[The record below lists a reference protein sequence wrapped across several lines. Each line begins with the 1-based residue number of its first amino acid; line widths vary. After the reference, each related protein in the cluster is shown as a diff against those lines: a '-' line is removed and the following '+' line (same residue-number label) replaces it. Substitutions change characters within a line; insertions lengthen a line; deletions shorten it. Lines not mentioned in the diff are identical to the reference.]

1 MVNTR
6 TRNTADGF
14 ASLRDAPDCLSES
27 FTNDTPPVRGHA
39 NLQSRVSQDRWS
51 PLDCVNFGHES
62 TVDDACFVEDLI
74 TTLLLVCIKGEAQA
88 YSPCPLG
95 MAIADRITDSVVLE
109 SKQSVQH
116 LYAEPPVVVEACLGS
131 AIVVAR
137 KEDLF
142 PTDSVED
149 KFSVLVAVSQTRRD
163 NLTRAVDLGTIPP
176 GCVHVAVSRAR
187 GV

>member
-1 MVNTR
+1 M
-6 TRNTADGF
+6 
-14 ASLRDAPDCLSES
+14 
-27 FTNDTPPVRGHA
+27 
-39 NLQSRVSQDRWS
+39 SQDRGS
-51 PLDCVNFGHES
+51 PLNRVDLGHEGA
-62 TVDDACFVEDLI
+62 VDDACFVEDLI

-163 NLTRAVDLGTIPP
+163 NLTRAVDLGAIPP
-176 GCVHVAVSRAR
+176 GSVHVAVSRAC
-187 GV
+187 VV